1 MPYLSSGGKAPELDD
16 AHLALFGALS
26 NVNSAIR
33 DGGDLDHAW
42 AEFLNALLDHNE
54 FEGILITRHQDTNNA
69 KEHLMAHRYF
79 LRETLA
85 IQADLTDTER
95 IARFFQQLHNHTQS
109 PLEQDLF
116 ERMRA

>member
-1 MPYLSSGGKAPELDD
+1 MSYLSSGGKAPELDD
-16 AHLALFGALS
+16 AHLTLFGVVS
-26 NVNSAIR
+26 NINTAIR
-33 DGGDLDHAW
+33 DGENLELSW

-54 FEGILITRHQDTNNA
+54 FEGRRIEQFQDVNA

-95 IARFFQQLHNHTQS
+95 IARLFQQLRNHTQG

-116 ERMRA
+116 ERMRT